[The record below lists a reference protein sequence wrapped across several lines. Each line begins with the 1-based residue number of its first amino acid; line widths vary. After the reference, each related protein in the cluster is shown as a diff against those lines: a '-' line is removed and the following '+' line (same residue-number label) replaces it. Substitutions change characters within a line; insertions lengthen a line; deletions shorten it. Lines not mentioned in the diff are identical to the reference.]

1 MKIKPMFRVCFP
13 PSSKETI
20 NRCEKGSSMTDTDKE
35 QMANGYISEEQL
47 ATNSIYPCPFCGERN
62 FRFYYERK
70 FYIKNDKNQRNGKN
84 PDELT
89 DDSIYSRGL
98 RRRSQKRN
106 GSPKT
111 SGIIKRLLVQLVVV
125 RIGQTSIV
133 KTNMQRFPLSEGIFF
148 S

>member
-35 QMANGYISEEQL
+35 QMANGYVSEEQL

-89 DDSIYSRGL
+89 NDSMYSRGL
-98 RRRSQKRN
+98 IMEEKVAKKKRFSKDIWYYKEVTCTTCRSSYRSNLYRKN
-106 GSPKT
+106 KYAKIP
-111 SGIIKRLLVQLVVV
+111 
-125 RIGQTSIV
+125 SI
-133 KTNMQRFPLSEGIFF
+133 
-148 S
+148 